1 MMREDANMNT
11 KRLLLA
17 EIILTLMAI
26 FFCPPAWAQKMREP
40 KLVLKQTVFDFN
52 EVTEGSTISHSFSV
66 INNGNETLKILR
78 VKPG

>member
-1 MMREDANMNT
+1 MRDGANMNT

-17 EIILTLMAI
+17 ELILALLAV
-26 FFCPPAWAQKMREP
+26 FFSPPAWAQKMREP
-40 KLVLKQTVFDFN
+40 KLLLKQTVFDFN
-52 EVTEGSTISHSFSV
+52 EVTEGSTLSHTFSV

>member
-1 MMREDANMNT
+1 MRDGANMNT
-11 KRLLLA
+11 KSLLLA
-17 EIILTLMAI
+17 EIILALMAV
-26 FFCPPAWAQKMREP
+26 FFSPPAWAQKMREP
-40 KLVLKQTVFDFN
+40 KLLLKQTVFDFN